1 MTLSPARPIRRA
13 PMPALRHH
21 AVRTGALSQQPAHGQ
36 PSTGRT
42 HGLRA
47 WLRAV
52 LSALRTGTRA
62 RRLLLRRLLRRATIR
77 RSAVA
82 PAKRSAT
89 AGGNRRPR
97 RLAASAGWFG
107 FASR

>member
-1 MTLSPARPIRRA
+1 
-13 PMPALRHH
+13 MPALRHH